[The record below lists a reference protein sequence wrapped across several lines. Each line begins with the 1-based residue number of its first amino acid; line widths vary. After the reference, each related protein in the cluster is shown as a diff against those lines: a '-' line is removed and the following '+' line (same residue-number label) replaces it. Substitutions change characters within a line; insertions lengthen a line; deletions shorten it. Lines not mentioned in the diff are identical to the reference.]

1 MLIEKIASES
11 CSAIVLDNAVDHG
24 GEKALGIAIG
34 LGCSAWN
41 MLGWSEVIWL

>member
-1 MLIEKIASES
+1 MLIEKIASEN
-11 CSAIVLDNAVDHG
+11 CSFIVLEKAVNHG

-41 MLGWSEVIWL
+41 MLG